1 MADITVEGDAGLL
14 RQAVTNLLTNA
25 VQYTP
30 SGGITVT
37 VHRDR
42 PTDLAVVRV
51 TDTGPGIDA
60 LDRERVFERFV
71 RLDAARSSPQGSGLG
86 LPIARWIAEQHGGT
100 LTLEPVHPHGCSF
113 VLSLPVGRRP
123 NANLNECR

>member
-25 VQYTP
+25 VQYTQ

-37 VHRDR
+37 AHRDR
-42 PTDLAVVRV
+42 QADVAVATV
-51 TDTGPGIDA
+51 TDTGPGIEA
-60 LDRERVFERFV
+60 PDRERVFERFV
-71 RLDAARSSPQGSGLG
+71 RLNAARSPQGSGLG

-100 LTLEPVHPHGCSF
+100 LTIEPVHPHGCSF
-113 VLSLPVGRRP
+113 VLSLPVWRRP
-123 NANLNECR
+123 NASLNECG